1 MVEKKETV
9 SSNDARTSADPGG
22 FNSFK
27 NPYLNLG
34 RKKDKEQVKEEE
46 KKQTYASEPHLSVE
60 VVRTSTAGLPPAA
73 KRKINLKSFDIDDI
87 LVPNITNKIFQKTPR
102 CQRRILKKGRRYRKL
117 SNTNY

>member
-1 MVEKKETV
+1 MVEEKKKV
-9 SSNDARTSADPGG
+9 SSNDARTSGPGNL
-22 FNSFK
+22 NSFK

-34 RKKDKEQVKEEE
+34 RKKDKEPAKEEE
-46 KKQTYASEPHLSVE
+46 KLQQYASEPHVSVE

-102 CQRRILKKGRRYRKL
+102 SPIRILKSGRGSRQSSL
-117 SNTNY
+117 TN